1 MLSFLIGIIC
11 ILLHRPKKLTLVLQK
26 MFFFFMKNVLQKCI
40 ASTNHWNIT
49 VIAIASLLSIS
60 KFKVDSSLKR
70 PYLAGQMDKASSQT
84 NKEIDAGFGPNLK
97 GIL

>member
-1 MLSFLIGIIC
+1 MYYKNALPYVMGVLLTKAYYFLR
-11 ILLHRPKKLTLVLQK
+11 HYKVL
-26 MFFFFMKNVLQKCI
+26 
-40 ASTNHWNIT
+40 
-49 VIAIASLLSIS
+49 AIASLLSIS

-84 NKEIDAGFGPNLK
+84 NKEIDAGFRPNLK